1 MNTSLGALYRLFLAN
16 IATRG
21 RLVGLVAL
29 GAVTILVGFA
39 IGANDTADHLSDGTH
54 MIANLGLSLVT
65 PVVALVLASSVLG
78 DPNEDGT
85 LVYLWLRPV
94 ARWQLAISATLAAL
108 TVSMPVVLVPM
119 TIGAAATKAGGDLVA
134 GTIVASAVAVV
145 AYTGI
150 FTFLGLRVKRAMA
163 WGLAY
168 ILVWEG
174 FIARAGGGTGFVS
187 IRQHTVSILARMD
200 DGPHKLMRSS
210 MSTALLVPLVLA
222 VVATY
227 ATVRRL
233 QRQDV
238 T

>member
-1 MNTSLGALYRLFLAN
+1 MKDLYRLFLAS

-21 RLVGLVAL
+21 RMIGLVAL
-29 GAVTILVGFA
+29 GLVTVVVGFA
-39 IGANDTADHLSDGTH
+39 IGANDISDHLDDGTN
-54 MIANLGLSLVT
+54 MIANLGLSLVA
-65 PVVALVLASSVLG
+65 PVVTLVLASSVLG

-94 ARWQLAISATLAAL
+94 SRWRLAVASSLAAL
-108 TVSMPVVLVPM
+108 TVSLPIVVIPLTVA
-119 TIGAAATKAGGDLVA
+119 AAATKGGGELVGA
-134 GTIVASAVAVV
+134 TAVSCTIAVV

-174 FIARAGGGTGFVS
+174 FVARAGGGTGFVS
-187 IRQHTVSILARMD
+187 VRHHTVSILSRMA
-200 DGPHKLMRSS
+200 DGPDRLIKTSATTS
-210 MSTALLVPLVLA
+210 ILVPLIASAIAIVL
-222 VVATY
+222 T
-227 ATVRRL
+227 TRRL

-238 T
+238 A

>member
-1 MNTSLGALYRLFLAN
+1 MSGLYRLFLSS

-21 RLVGLVAL
+21 RIAGLMAL
-29 GAVTILVGFA
+29 GAVTVLVGIA
-39 IGANDTADHLSDGTH
+39 IGANDLSDHLDDGTL
-54 MIANLGLSLVT
+54 MISNLGLSLVA
-65 PVVALVLASSVLG
+65 PVVTLVLASAVLG

-94 ARWQLAISATLAAL
+94 PRWQLAVTSTLAAL
-108 TVSMPVVLVPM
+108 TVSLPVVVIPL
-119 TIGAAATKAGGDLVA
+119 TIAAAATKGGGDLVTA
-134 GTIVASAVAVV
+134 TAVSCVVAVV

-150 FTFLGLRVKRAMA
+150 FTFLGLRVRRAMA

-187 IRQHTVSILARMD
+187 VRHHTVSLLARMA
-200 DGPHKLMRSS
+200 DGPHRLMRSS
-210 MSTALLVPLVLA
+210 MTTAVVVPLAAALL
-222 VVATY
+222 ATY
-227 ATVRRL
+227 LTMRRL

-238 T
+238 A

>member
-1 MNTSLGALYRLFLAN
+1 MNINVLYRLLLSN

-21 RLVGLVAL
+21 RLIGLLAL
-29 GAVTILVGFA
+29 GAVTILVGLA
-39 IGANDTADHLSDGTH
+39 IGASDTSDHIDDGVA
-54 MIANLGLSLVT
+54 MISALGLQLVT
-65 PVVALVLASSVLG
+65 PVVALVLATSVLG

-94 ARWQLAISATLAAL
+94 PRWHLALAASLAAL
-108 TVSMPVVLVPM
+108 TVTLPIVVVPL
-119 TIGAAATKAGGDLVA
+119 TIAAAATKAGGGLVA
-134 GTIVASAVAVV
+134 GTIVATSVAVV

-187 IRQHTVSILARMD
+187 VRQHSISLLARLG
-200 DGPHKLMRSS
+200 DGPDRLLRSS
-210 MSTALLVPLVLA
+210 TPTAVLVPLAAAVLA
-222 VVATY
+222 VVLT
-227 ATVRRL
+227 TRRL

>member
-1 MNTSLGALYRLFLAN
+1 MNGTLGALYRLFLSN

-21 RLVGLVAL
+21 RLIGLVAL

-39 IGANDTADHLSDGTH
+39 IGANDTGDHLSDGTR

-94 ARWQLAISATLAAL
+94 ARWQLAVSATFAAL
-108 TVSMPVVLVPM
+108 TVSLPVVLVPM
-119 TIGAAATKAGGDLVA
+119 TIAAAATNAGGDLVA
-134 GTIVASAVAVV
+134 GTITASAVAVV

-174 FIARAGGGTGFVS
+174 FIARAGGGTGFLSV
-187 IRQHTVSILARMD
+187 RQHTVSLLAHMD
-200 DGPHKLMRSS
+200 DGPHRLMRSS
-210 MSTALLVPLVLA
+210 IPTAVLVPIA
-222 VVATY
+222 AAIVATY
-227 ATVRRL
+227 ATMRRL

-238 T
+238 A

>member
-1 MNTSLGALYRLFLAN
+1 MNGTLGALYRLFLSN
-16 IATRG
+16 IATCG
-21 RLVGLVAL
+21 RLIGLVAL

-39 IGANDTADHLSDGTH
+39 IGANDASDHLSDGTQV
-54 MIANLGLSLVT
+54 IANLGLALVT

-94 ARWQLAISATLAAL
+94 PRWNLAVAATTAAL
-108 TVSMPVVLVPM
+108 TVSMPVVVVPL
-119 TIGAAATKAGGDLVA
+119 TIAAAATKAGGGLLVGA
-134 GTIVASAVAVV
+134 VAPSVVAVV

-174 FIARAGGGTGFVS
+174 FIARAGGGTGFLSV
-187 IRQHTVSILARMD
+187 RQHTVSVLARID
-200 DGPHKLMRSS
+200 DGPEKLVKSS
-210 MSTALLVPLVLA
+210 MATAVLVPLVA
-222 VVATY
+222 AAIATY
-227 ATVRRL
+227 ATTRRL

-238 T
+238 A